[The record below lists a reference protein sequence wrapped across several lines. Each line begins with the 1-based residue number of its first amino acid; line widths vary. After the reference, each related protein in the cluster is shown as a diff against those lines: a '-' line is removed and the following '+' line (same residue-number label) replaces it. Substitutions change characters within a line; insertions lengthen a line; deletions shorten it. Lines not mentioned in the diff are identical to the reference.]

1 MATHSIMLA
10 REIPWT
16 ENPGGLQSVGLQ
28 RDTAEHTHT
37 STGTHAM
44 SPFCHTFSRKS
55 SVKLYR
61 SITDRAGF
69 PALHLN
75 SECSLRVDQG

>member
-37 STGTHAM
+37 PVQAHMRCHPSATP
-44 SPFCHTFSRKS
+44 SPEN
-55 SVKLYR
+55 L
-61 SITDRAGF
+61 
-69 PALHLN
+69 
-75 SECSLRVDQG
+75 Q